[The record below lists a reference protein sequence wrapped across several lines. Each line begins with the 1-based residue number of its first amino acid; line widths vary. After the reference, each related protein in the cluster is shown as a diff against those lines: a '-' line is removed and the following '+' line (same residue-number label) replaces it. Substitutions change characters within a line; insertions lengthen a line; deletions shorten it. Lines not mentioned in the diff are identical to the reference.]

1 MPTLTDLSTI
11 RDLCA
16 RYDFALSKGFGQNF
30 IINPGICPRIAEAAG
45 IGPGWGALEVGP
57 GIGVLTEQLCKRA
70 DKVVSIEVDKR
81 LPPLLEET
89 MAGYDNFKLVLNDV
103 LKVDL
108 KALLAEEFGDKP
120 VAVCAN
126 LPYYIT
132 SPILMRLLEEK
143 LPIRNITV
151 MVQKEAAQRLCAAP
165 GTRDAGAISYAVAYY
180 AEPKLLFSVQPGSF
194 YPAPKVTSAVIRLDV
209 RKTPAVQVPN
219 GDEAAFFALIRAA
232 FSQRRKTAANA
243 IANGLHLPKAQVLT
257 ALQSAGLD
265 ERARPEQLTLEDYCA
280 LQKLR
285 FNDRL
290 NCTFDIAIYQND
302 WNIPKLLL
310 QPIVENSI
318 RHGIEPC
325 THPCLIEIKISEL
338 DEEALLIT
346 ISDNGTGFDIGQLE
360 EGGIGIRN
368 VKERLSSYSPESTME
383 IQSSIGNGTCT
394 TIKLKKVTEAVNS

>member
-70 DKVVSIEVDKR
+70 DNVVSIEVDKR

-89 MAGYDNFKLVLNDV
+89 MADYDNFKLILNDV

-108 KALLAEEFGDKP
+108 KALLAEEFGGKP

-151 MVQKEAAQRLCAAP
+151 MVQKEAAQRLCAPPARGMRVQSATPWPITLSRSCCSASNPAAFTRPQGDKRRHPP
-165 GTRDAGAISYAVAYY
+165 GCEGEARRNRAKRRRSR
-180 AEPKLLFSVQPGSF
+180 LLRADSRRLL
-194 YPAPKVTSAVIRLDV
+194 PAPQDR
-209 RKTPAVQVPN
+209 RQRHRQWPAP
-219 GDEAAFFALIRAA
+219 A
-232 FSQRRKTAANA
+232 
-243 IANGLHLPKAQVLT
+243 
-257 ALQSAGLD
+257 QSAGHL
-265 ERARPEQLTLEDYCA
+265 RPA
-280 LQKLR
+280 GR
-285 FNDRL
+285 R
-290 NCTFDIAIYQND
+290 
-302 WNIPKLLL
+302 
-310 QPIVENSI
+310 S
-318 RHGIEPC
+318 
-325 THPCLIEIKISEL
+325 
-338 DEEALLIT
+338 
-346 ISDNGTGFDIGQLE
+346 
-360 EGGIGIRN
+360 
-368 VKERLSSYSPESTME
+368 
-383 IQSSIGNGTCT
+383 
-394 TIKLKKVTEAVNS
+394 